1 MQAIDYL
8 KRAGTRLRAKGWRN
22 TATYSLGVAT
32 ELVRACVLDVR
43 YGGKPCLTDLKTN
56 ANDDH
61 RHTMVH
67 SDYHI
72 LRKIFA
78 TVPIAPQDVLVD
90 VGCGEGRVINFWL
103 SLGLTNAM
111 IGLEGNEAV
120 ADRARRRYRKYP
132 NVTIIQGDAVD
143 NLPSSGTLF
152 YLYNPFSPQT
162 MERFVAALGERDATI
177 VYYIDNYLNPF
188 RTGSWT
194 ICDIGYDDG
203 ILEYRASLITPR
215 R

>member
-32 ELVRACVLDVR
+32 EVVRACLLDIR

-56 ANDDH
+56 AKDAH

-78 TVPIAPQDVLVD
+78 EVPISPRDVLVD

-103 SLGLTNAM
+103 SLGLTNTM
-111 IGLEGNEAV
+111 IGLEGNA
-120 ADRARRRYRKYP
+120 AIASRASRRYRKYP
-132 NVTIIQGDAVD
+132 NVAIIQGDAVD
-143 NLPSSGTLF
+143 NLPPNGTLF

-162 MERFVAALGERDATI
+162 MERFAAALGKRDATL
-177 VYYIDNYLNPF
+177 VYYIDNYLDPF
-188 RTGSWT
+188 RTEDWT
-194 ICDIGYDDG
+194 IRNIGYDDG
-203 ILEYRASLITPR
+203 VLEYRASLVTR
-215 R
+215 RK